1 MKPVSLIEIV
11 NRAGKRAFSGEQI
24 SWFPPSIWLATYT
37 KDTLSSDLIAALIVT
52 IMLIPQ
58 SLAYAMLAGLPP
70 EVGLYASIFP
80 LLAYAIFG
88 TSRTLAVGPVAVVS
102 LLTAS
107 TIGAIAAQGTVDYLT
122 AAILLAFISGLF
134 LLLLGIFKLGFL
146 ANFLSHPVITGFIN
160 AAALI
165 IATSQLKH
173 LLGIEV
179 SGRSFYDLVT
189 SILSQLTQTNMITLA
204 LGAAVTGFLIWSRK
218 GMKKLLIA
226 KGIKPLL
233 AAVISKA
240 GPLIAVVITVFISA
254 TFGLE
259 DYGVRIVGDIP
270 VGLPSLNIPS
280 FNPELWSTLV
290 GPAILIS
297 IIGFME
303 SISVAQTL
311 AAKKRQRIIPNQ
323 ELIGL
328 GAANIAS
335 AFSGSYPVTGG
346 FSRSV
351 VNFDAGAE
359 TPAAGA
365 FTAIGIAIAA
375 LLLTPLLY
383 FLPVATL
390 AAIIIVAVA
399 SLIDFSTMAQTWR
412 YSRADFAAML
422 ATIIITLL
430 FGVEKGV
437 MSGVA
442 LSIGVHLYNTSRPH
456 VAIIGNV
463 AGTEHFRNI
472 LRHEV
477 STSPRILSLRVDESL
492 YFANARFLE
501 DYIYDQVAKRPKLE
515 HVILQCAAVN
525 AIDASAFESIE
536 EINRRLKDSGVQF
549 SLSEIKGPVMDR
561 LKRTEFFHHL
571 TGKVYLSHYQAI
583 KEIDPDSLK

>member
-1 MKPVSLIEIV
+1 MKTDGLIKFA
-11 NRAGKRAFSGEQI
+11 RKAADKLPSGNI
-24 SWFPPSIWLATYT
+24 SWFPPSQWLTGYS
-37 KDTLSSDLIAALIVT
+37 KDTLSSDMVAALIVT

-58 SLAYAMLAGLPP
+58 SLAYALLAGLPP
-70 EVGLYASIFP
+70 QVGLYASILP
-80 LLAYAIFG
+80 LFAYAMFG

-107 TIGAIAAQGTVDYLT
+107 TIGAIAEQGSAQYLE

-134 LLLLGIFKLGFL
+134 LLALGIFKLGFL

-173 LLGIEV
+173 ILGIKV
-179 SGRSFYDLVT
+179 SGRGFYDLVT
-189 SILSQLTQTNMITLA
+189 SIFSKLGDTNIITLLLG
-204 LGAAVTGFLIWSRK
+204 LGAAGFLVWARK
-218 GMKKLLIA
+218 HMKTALIA
-226 KGIKPLL
+226 RGASPML
-233 AAVISKA
+233 ANIVSKA
-240 GPLIAVVITVFISA
+240 GPLIAVFITVLLSA
-254 TFGLE
+254 VFGL
-259 DYGVRIVGDIP
+259 DQYGVRIVGKIP
-270 VGLPSLNIPS
+270 AGLPSLTLPS
-280 FNPELWSTLV
+280 YNPDLWFSLI

-311 AAKKRQRIIPNQ
+311 AAKRRQRIVPDQ

-328 GAANIAS
+328 GAANVVSSI
-335 AFSGSYPVTGG
+335 SGSYPVTGG

-383 FLPVATL
+383 YLPVATL
-390 AAIIIVAVA
+390 AAIIIVAVV
-399 SLIDFSTMAQTWR
+399 SLIDFSTMGQTWR
-412 YSRADFAAML
+412 YSRADFFAML
-422 ATIIITLL
+422 ATIIVTLL
-430 FGVEKGV
+430 FGVENGV
-437 MSGVA
+437 MTGVA
-442 LSIGVHLYNTSRPH
+442 LSISIHLFNTSRPH
-456 VAIIGNV
+456 VAIVGNV
-463 AGTEHFRNI
+463 PGTEHFRNI
-472 LRHEV
+472 HRHDV
-477 STSPRILSLRVDESL
+477 RTSPKVLSLRVDESL

-515 HVILQCAAVN
+515 HVILMCPAVN
-525 AIDASAFESIE
+525 SIDASAFESIE
-536 EINRRLKDSGVQF
+536 EINRRLKDSGVKF
-549 SLSEIKGPVMDR
+549 SMSEIKGPVMDR

-583 KEIDPDSLK
+583 REIDPDCLK

>member
-1 MKPVSLIEIV
+1 MSINLGKIVCIAKNALKP
-11 NRAGKRAFSGEQI
+11 GKKAE
-24 SWFPPSIWLATYT
+24 WFPPSQWLSNYNKSTF
-37 KDTLSSDLIAALIVT
+37 SSDVVAAIIVT
-52 IMLIPQ
+52 IMLLPQ

-70 EVGLYASIFP
+70 QVGLYASIFP
-80 LLAYAIFG
+80 LLAYAMFG

-107 TIGAIAAQGTVDYLT
+107 TVGAIASQGTVDYLT
-122 AAILLAFISGLF
+122 AAILLAFMSGLF

-160 AAALI
+160 AAAII

-173 LLGIEV
+173 LLGIKV
-179 SGRSFYDLVT
+179 TGRSFYDLIT
-189 SILSQLTQTNMITLA
+189 SIFSQLTQVNFITLI
-204 LGAAVTGFLIWSRK
+204 LGISVAAFLLWSK
-218 GMKKLLIA
+218 KSLKTLLTSKSVGMLVATI
-226 KGIKPLL
+226 
-233 AAVISKA
+233 VSKS
-240 GPLIAVVITVFISA
+240 GPFIVVVITVIISA
-254 TFGLE
+254 SFRLE
-259 DYGVRIVGDIP
+259 QYDVRIVGDIP
-270 VGLPSLNIPS
+270 VGLPSLTIPS
-280 FNPELWSTLV
+280 FDYELWAALI

-311 AAKKRQRIIPNQ
+311 AAKKRQRIKPDQ
-323 ELIGL
+323 ELVGL

-375 LLLTPLLY
+375 MLLTPLLY
-383 FLPVATL
+383 YLPVVTL
-390 AAIIIVAVA
+390 AMIIIVAVV
-399 SLIDFSTMAQTWR
+399 SLIDFSTMDQTWR

-422 ATIIITLL
+422 ATIVITLL

-437 MSGVA
+437 MSGVV

-477 STSPRILSLRVDESL
+477 STSGKVLSLRVDESL

-501 DYIYDQVAKRPKLE
+501 DYIYDQIAKRPELE
-515 HVILQCAAVN
+515 HVVLLCSAVN

-536 EINRRLKDSGVQF
+536 EINRRLKDSGVKF
-549 SLSEIKGPVMDR
+549 SMSEIKGPVMDR

-583 KEIDPDSLK
+583 NNIDPDSLK